1 LAQAYA
7 ERNSIITPSSWKT
20 NQKASSDWLTGF
32 LKRNAKLSIRKREA
46 TSQARAAGF
55 NQPVVS
61 LFYDNLRNVYATYNF
76 PTHLIYNCDETNVPT
91 VMPPPEAIA
100 VKGLKQVGC
109 LRL

>member
-1 LAQAYA
+1 MKSCFLLNHGLITIETHTLAQAYA

-61 LFYDNLRNVYATYNF
+61 
-76 PTHLIYNCDETNVPT
+76 
-91 VMPPPEAIA
+91 
-100 VKGLKQVGC
+100 
-109 LRL
+109 